1 MKYRTNETK
10 ERSSHVPQP
19 SKSLS
24 ILSSELR
31 PIYSLTSTSTV
42 PLCTAKDVVK
52 TEVLLGNFT
61 LFTKKCRWISR
72 VNTHVS
78 RLRNKNKFTLAV
90 KNVIVLEL
98 VSNRK
103 EMDVH
108 LLYLDSVDNR
118 LVKSYIGSYF
128 MGYSVTF
135 SNLESI

>member
-10 ERSSHVPQP
+10 EQSSHVPQP

-118 LVKSYIGSYF
+118 LVKSYIRSYF
-128 MGYSVTF
+128 MGYNVTF